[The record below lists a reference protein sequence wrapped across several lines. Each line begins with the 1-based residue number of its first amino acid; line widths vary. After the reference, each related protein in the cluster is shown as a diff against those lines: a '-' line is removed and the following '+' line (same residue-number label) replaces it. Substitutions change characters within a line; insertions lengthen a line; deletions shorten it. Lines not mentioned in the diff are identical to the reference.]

1 MLIIIYLL
9 TILVKLRIREGIAV
23 ELRKMQLIG
32 RGSFS
37 ITLPPDWVKENKLK
51 PSDQIT
57 ITREDDGSLRLVP
70 GIIREEK
77 EELKT
82 TIDAGRYKDPGLLAR
97 LIVAAYIRGFDSI
110 EVVSKHPISENH
122 RKEIKDVIGSLMGL
136 GIVESTSNRVMLQS
150 MIDPAKFPTKP
161 LLKRLCGLASS
172 MYEDAMRALNDKDS
186 SLATSV
192 IQREN
197 EVNKVYALLQRQ
209 LAAAAFD
216 KTVLK
221 KIELRG
227 TPDLGAHVAILPRI
241 KSIAEN
247 AVDIANNQM
256 ALGQKEI
263 SDSDLQ
269 KIIRLGKM
277 THEIFS
283 NAVEAFFNED
293 AVLANRTLESIPHFE
308 ETTDELI
315 SYVITRIKDHDV
327 RRLLTYIVRDL
338 RRISGFGKSI
348 AEVAIT
354 GFVFHKSNLT

>member
-1 MLIIIYLL
+1 
-9 TILVKLRIREGIAV
+9 V

-37 ITLPPDWVKENKLK
+37 VTLPPDWVKENKLK

-57 ITREDDGSLRLVP
+57 ITREDDRSLRLVP

-82 TIDAGRYKDPGLLAR
+82 TIDAGHYKDPGLLAR

-110 EVVSKHPISENH
+110 EVVSKHPISETH
-122 RKEIKDVIGSLMGL
+122 RKEIRDAIGSLMGL
-136 GIVESTSNRVMLQS
+136 GIVESTSNRVVLQS
-150 MIDPAKFPTKP
+150 MIDPAKFPIKP

-186 SLATSV
+186 SLAASV

-197 EVNKVYALLQRQ
+197 EINKVYGLLQRQ
-209 LAAAAFD
+209 LAASAFD

-221 KIELRG
+221 KIGLRG
-227 TPDLGAHVAILPRI
+227 TPDLAGHTAILPRI
-241 KSIAEN
+241 KSMAEN

-277 THEIFS
+277 AHEIFS
-283 NAVEAFFNED
+283 NAVEAFLNED
-293 AVLANRTLESIPHFE
+293 VVLANKTVESISHFE
-308 ETTDELI
+308 EKDEEFLNKLI
-315 SYVITRIKDHDV
+315 PRIEDPDMGKRLSYII
-327 RRLLTYIVRDL
+327 RDL

-348 AEVAIT
+348 AEAAIIHS
-354 GFVFHKSNLT
+354 VSHKSNLFLR